1 MAKDS
6 SGQIEQVMQ
15 EDRKFPPSESFA
27 SQAVIGSIEQYEQ
40 LYDRAKNHPNE
51 FWGEI
56 ATDEMHW
63 FEPFQSVLEGSGKDV
78 TWFAGGKTNLSYN
91 CLDANIAAGKGDKKA
106 IIWEGEPGDTQTL
119 TYSQLHTQV
128 CKFTNAL
135 KELGV
140 GAGDVVSIY
149 MPMTP
154 ELAIAMLACVRIGAI
169 HSVIFAGFSAEAIAD
184 RNNDANAKVQL
195 TSDGLYRRGKVLPL
209 KETVDQ
215 ALEKISDGRAL
226 HCFAALQK

>member
-27 SQAVIGSIEQYEQ
+27 SQAVIRSIEQYEQ

-91 CLDANIAAGKGDKKA
+91 CLDANIAAGKGDKKRSFGKA
-106 IIWEGEPGDTQTL
+106 NPATL
-119 TYSQLHTQV
+119 KRLLTRNYTL
-128 CKFTNAL
+128 KFASL
-135 KELGV
+135 Q
-140 GAGDVVSIY
+140 
-149 MPMTP
+149 
-154 ELAIAMLACVRIGAI
+154 ML
-169 HSVIFAGFSAEAIAD
+169 S
-184 RNNDANAKVQL
+184 
-195 TSDGLYRRGKVLPL
+195 
-209 KETVDQ
+209 
-215 ALEKISDGRAL
+215 KISASGQGMWFQST
-226 HCFAALQK
+226 CQ